1 MSTTLKGLYDPDMNK
16 ITGKASCFVI
26 PNSAGYCREFLS
38 DKLRQRY
45 TGELT
50 KYCELNNIEFNPE
63 EDQLIQV
70 WWHSDEYFDTDNM
83 YRHGCSVADSDGNIY
98 RFHID
103 TPEYMPYPL
112 IKDVTEGSRKI
123 IYVPCTIFSKEETG
137 TWESDEG
144 KKHEVVLE
152 VDMEFDQLHYRYSRF
167 GNFEDVVKQVLR

>member
-1 MSTTLKGLYDPDMNK
+1 MSTTLKGLYDPTTKK
-16 ITGKASCFVI
+16 ITGKASCFII
-26 PNSAGYCREFLS
+26 PNGAGYCREFLG

-45 TGELT
+45 TEELT
-50 KYCELNNIEFNPE
+50 KYCELNDIEFNPE

-98 RFHID
+98 SFHID

-123 IYVPCTIFSKEETG
+123 IYVPCTIFSKEENRMG
-137 TWESDEG
+137 RDG
-144 KKHEVVLE
+144 HEAVLE
-152 VDMEFDQLHYRYSRF
+152 VDMEFDQLNYRYCRF

>member
-123 IYVPCTIFSKEETG
+123 IYVPCTIF
-137 TWESDEG
+137 
-144 KKHEVVLE
+144 
-152 VDMEFDQLHYRYSRF
+152 
-167 GNFEDVVKQVLR
+167 LRKRQEHGRAMKVRNMKWY